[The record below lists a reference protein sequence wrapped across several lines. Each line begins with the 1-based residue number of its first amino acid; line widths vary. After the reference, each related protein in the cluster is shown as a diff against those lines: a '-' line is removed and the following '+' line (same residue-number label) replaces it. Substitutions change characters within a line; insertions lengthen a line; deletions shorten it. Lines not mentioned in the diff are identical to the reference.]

1 MQAGPLG
8 RSGVLIFALMPR
20 AIRMVLLGASL
31 LCLAGCSARA
41 PVARR
46 RETRSARFIV
56 PPGAAVITQAS
67 VVAYWL
73 ASADSIPER
82 SRLAIRDGFR
92 RSNAMIAK
100 YLSDTDIQLVATVSD
115 TVVIQLPNGVRRI
128 VQLTGLDFP
137 YGYVL
142 IDPGYAEEFHT
153 GLPDDDDL
161 RDALDDY
168 FGLESDTPGPRH
180 RIAVSSA
187 PRAWAVGR

>member
-1 MQAGPLG
+1 M
-8 RSGVLIFALMPR
+8 LIFAPMPR
-20 AIRMVLLGASL
+20 TIRALLLGGGL
-31 LCLAGCSARA
+31 LCLAGCSSRA

-46 RETRSARFIV
+46 REARSARFTL
-56 PPGAAVITQAS
+56 PPGSPVITQAS
-67 VVAYWL
+67 VVAFWL

-82 SRLAIRDGFR
+82 SRLAIREGFR
-92 RSNAMIAK
+92 RSNAMIAT
-100 YLSDTDIQLVATVSD
+100 YLSDTDIQLVASVGD
-115 TVVIQLPNGVRRI
+115 TVVIQLANGVRRI

-180 RIAVSSA
+180 RIASVKEL
-187 PRAWAVGR
+187 RVTLVRR

>member
-1 MQAGPLG
+1 M
-8 RSGVLIFALMPR
+8 RR
-20 AIRMVLLGASL
+20 AIRAVLLGGSL
-31 LCLAGCSARA
+31 LCFAGCSARA

-46 RETRSARFIV
+46 RDARSARFTV
-56 PPGAAVITQAS
+56 PPGAPLITQAS
-67 VVAYWL
+67 VVAFWL

-82 SRLAIRDGFR
+82 SRLAIRDRFR
-92 RSNAMIAK
+92 RSNATIAK

-115 TVVIQLPNGVRRI
+115 TVVIQLGNGIRRI

-137 YGYVL
+137 YGYLL

-161 RDALDDY
+161 QDALDVY

-180 RIAVSSA
+180 RIALSSA
-187 PRAWAVGR
+187 PRAQPVNR

>member
-1 MQAGPLG
+1 
-8 RSGVLIFALMPR
+8 VLIFALMPR
-20 AIRMVLLGASL
+20 TIRMLWLGGSL

-46 RETRSARFIV
+46 RENRSVRFIV
-56 PPGAAVITQAS
+56 PAGAPVITQAT
-67 VVAYWL
+67 VVAFWL

-82 SRLAIRDGFR
+82 SRPAIRDGFR
-92 RSNAMIAK
+92 RSNVMIAK
-100 YLSDTDIQLVATVSD
+100 YLSDTDIQLVATVTD
-115 TVVIQLPNGVRRI
+115 TVVIQLANGVRRI

-168 FGLESDTPGPRH
+168 FGLESDAPGPRH
-180 RIAVSSA
+180 RIASSG
-187 PRAWAVGR
+187 PRVTLVRR

>member
-1 MQAGPLG
+1 ML
-8 RSGVLIFALMPR
+8 
-20 AIRMVLLGASL
+20 LLGGSL
-31 LCLAGCSARA
+31 LGLAGCSART

-46 RETRSARFIV
+46 HEARSARFTV
-56 PPGAAVITQAS
+56 PSGAPVITEAS

-92 RSNAMIAK
+92 RSNVMIAK
-100 YLSDTDIQLVATVSD
+100 YLSDTDIQLVAAVSD
-115 TVVIQLPNGVRRI
+115 TVVIQLANGVRRI
-128 VQLTGLDFP
+128 VQLSGLDFP

-153 GLPDDDDL
+153 GLPDEDDL

-168 FGLESDTPGPRH
+168 FGLESDTPAPRH
-180 RIAVSSA
+180 RIAGGSG
-187 PRAWAVGR
+187 PRLTLVGR